1 MLMMLVHH
9 SVAME
14 SGRRL
19 VVNTTCLELAKPS
32 NKHLRLSC
40 SDPVKYHCLLDE
52 SYTREFEFC
61 KQWMWIVK
69 GNIVLLKYP
78 SNSVQPFGV

>member
-1 MLMMLVHH
+1 MLSYLMLMMLVHH

-32 NKHLRLSC
+32 NKHLRHSC
-40 SDPVKYHCLLDE
+40 NDPMWYHCLLDE

-78 SNSVQPFGV
+78 CN

>member
-9 SVAME
+9 SGTME

-19 VVNTTCLELAKPS
+19 VLNTTCLELAKPS

-40 SDPVKYHCLLDE
+40 FDLMWYHCLLDE
-52 SYTREFEFC
+52 SYTREFKFC

-78 SNSVQPFGV
+78 CN